1 MALIFLC
8 GMPGAGKST
17 VGKLLAEMRGS
28 PFLDLD
34 LEIERFA
41 GKSIPAIF
49 QSEGEAHFRRLESLC
64 LQDALSLSEG
74 VIALGGG
81 ALESERNLEL
91 LKENGTLVFLQ
102 VDAESLA
109 QRIAHETHR
118 PLLEDARSEQDVKHK
133 LDELLKRR
141 ESNFREANYTIEAT
155 DKFPEDIATEIH
167 LLLK

>member
-91 LKENGTLVFLQ
+91 LKENGALVYLQ
-102 VDAESLA
+102 SGCRVTRATHCPRDSSPASRGCKVGA
-109 QRIAHETHR
+109 GRET
-118 PLLEDARSEQDVKHK
+118 Q
-133 LDELLKRR
+133 
-141 ESNFREANYTIEAT
+141 T
-155 DKFPEDIATEIH
+155 
-167 LLLK
+167 